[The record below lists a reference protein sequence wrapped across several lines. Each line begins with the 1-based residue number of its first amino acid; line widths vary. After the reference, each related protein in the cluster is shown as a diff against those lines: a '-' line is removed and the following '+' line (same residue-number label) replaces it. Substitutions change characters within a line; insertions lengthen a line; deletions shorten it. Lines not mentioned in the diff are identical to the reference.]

1 MSLRGRVCGLALG
14 IATSALGLPALAQQA
29 TTCPPSLHNP
39 ADGPFG
45 VLSGDLLQTPC
56 VEPSLPPATV
66 APMPSKPR
74 SDIAPPAGAPAVAD
88 LHAAS
93 TALGF
98 HQSIAPAS
106 GRTVG
111 YRGLEYL
118 VVEVTAVGDGP
129 IFSGGSR
136 FVITTE
142 GGALDVG
149 LKAMDERERRMAAAS
164 VR

>member
-1 MSLRGRVCGLALG
+1 MSLRGRVWGLALG
-14 IATSALGLPALAQQA
+14 VATLALGLPAFAQQA

-56 VEPSLPPATV
+56 AEPSLPPATV
-66 APMPSKPR
+66 EPMPSKPR
-74 SDIAPPAGAPAVAD
+74 SDIAPPVGVPIVAD
-88 LHAAS
+88 LRVAS
-93 TALGF
+93 TELGF
-98 HQSIAPAS
+98 QQGVAPAP

-111 YRGLEYL
+111 YRGLEYM
-118 VVEVTAVGDGP
+118 VVEVAAVGDGP

-136 FVITTE
+136 FVITTK

-149 LKAMDERERRMAAAS
+149 LKAMDERERQMAVAT